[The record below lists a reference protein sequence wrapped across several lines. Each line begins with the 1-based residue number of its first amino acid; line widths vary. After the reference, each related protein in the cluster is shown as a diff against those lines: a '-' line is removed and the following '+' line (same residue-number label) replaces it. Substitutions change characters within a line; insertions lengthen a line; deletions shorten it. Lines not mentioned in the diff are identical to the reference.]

1 MTIERLAG
9 RAEHLRVTAFPE
21 GQRLWRVAWFGPIRF
36 ADRTLKMNQPSV
48 LVHLAEVSDP
58 AVRDNPDAPIPPS
71 AAAARQIKRW
81 VSVGTTVLLR
91 IGDLWEGQCFF
102 HRPALEEECFEGIE
116 VDEPAAVIVKA
127 GSSLA
132 EGGFLIPFAEHPWH
146 SENTHSYCL
155 RITLRDGRYL
165 VIPAMEL
172 IRFYYGSSADLL
184 ASLFTPPLRKNALY
198 ERASVSQV
206 TRVMTLDLAAD
217 MPRASA
223 EDIARLAGDPQA
235 WSAAQQVGAS
245 CLKASGQRKDIYPI
259 ARFPFTGRTD
269 LKVHGQWLSRGHE
282 GKATF
287 VVHRIASCSHAFPFQ
302 KLTFKLKGQKARRR
316 RAPDQPLSA
325 VSSEPRHKAA
335 RSAIPQQPRLEERDA
350 STGLKPHTYGFRGDR
365 VFPDLAR
372 KLIRGVKAVESGEPV
387 QAGSVAAPVEDLA
400 IGATGT
406 SARRREALL
415 AQIAQD
421 QRSAVPE
428 FLKHVI
434 DALSQLSGFE
444 IHLLTIGPED
454 GCTVPMTLLLDED
467 GVIEDAL
474 LIEEAGHSRPR
485 RMAAFLVSRGEDR
498 LTLIF
503 PESDPV
509 HPLAYTC
516 ERGDEDEVNLT
527 MYWGAKDFLRDVQE
541 QCGSDITML
550 RGKGSATDELLLWIR
565 ARLISCV
572 IFPSSLTDR
581 KDD

>member
-9 RAEHLRVTAFPE
+9 RAEDLRVTAFPD

-36 ADRTLKMNQPSV
+36 ANRMLKTAQPSV
-48 LVHLAEVSDP
+48 LVHLAEVTDP
-58 AVRDNPDAPIPPS
+58 AVRINPDAPIPPS
-71 AAAARQIKRW
+71 AIAPRQIKRW

-91 IGDLWEGQCFF
+91 IGDLWEGQRLF
-102 HRPALEEECFEGIE
+102 HRPAMEEECFEGIQ
-116 VDEPAAVIVKA
+116 VDEPAAVVVKA

-155 RITLRDGRYL
+155 RITLQDGRYL

-172 IRFYYGSSADLL
+172 IRFYYGSSAKLL
-184 ASLFTPPLRKNALY
+184 SSLFAPPLRKETLY

-206 TRVMTLDLAAD
+206 TRVMTLDLAARI
-217 MPRASA
+217 PRASA
-223 EDIARLAGDPQA
+223 EDIARLAGDHRA
-235 WSAAQQVGAS
+235 WMAAQHVGAS
-245 CLKASGQRKDIYPI
+245 CLKASGKGEDIYPI

-269 LKVHGQWLSRGHE
+269 LKVHGQWLSRGRE
-282 GKATF
+282 ERATF

-302 KLTFKLKGQKARRR
+302 RLTFKLKGQTARRR
-316 RAPDQPLSA
+316 RAPGEQSTEEASA
-325 VSSEPRHKAA
+325 AKHRAT
-335 RSAIPQQPRLEERDA
+335 RSAAPQRPRLEERDA
-350 STGLKPHTYGFRGDR
+350 SAGLKPHTYGFRGDR
-365 VFPDLAR
+365 VFPDLER
-372 KLIRGVKAVESGEPV
+372 KLIRGVKVVESGKPV

-421 QRSAVPE
+421 QRGAVPE
-428 FLKHVI
+428 FLKQVI
-434 DALSQLSGFE
+434 DALSQLNGFE

-516 ERGDEDEVNLT
+516 ERGDEDEVHLT
-527 MYWGAKDFLRDVQE
+527 MYWGAKDFLRDMQE
-541 QCGSDITML
+541 QCGSDSTML

-572 IFPSSLTDR
+572 IFPSSLADR